1 MNKIFLTSTLLFS
14 LSALGQ
20 ELPLDTSI
28 KDLPPSLAIKV
39 NKEIQLEVFRD
50 KYNVYRHTIESSS
63 TDPRG
68 FIISCDHLQRLKE
81 NTTLLHISN
90 VQQSV
95 LPMLNNANERWNEYY
110 LDFYFSSDEIPKSD
124 NCVLQISSKRELP
137 PSTVGEALNYTDG
150 YFSFIDSDPYAD
162 LDDETAQ
169 QIILKKIANLIE
181 NNSYKESLLYFSML
195 ERRQQD
201 LPEDF
206 YYYYAKSLKM
216 SGESKKAMIY
226 LKKYLAKYGKTG
238 KYYERTTQ
246 LISEM

>member
-110 LDFYFSSDEIPKSD
+110 LDF
-124 NCVLQISSKRELP
+124 
-137 PSTVGEALNYTDG
+137 
-150 YFSFIDSDPYAD
+150 
-162 LDDETAQ
+162 
-169 QIILKKIANLIE
+169 
-181 NNSYKESLLYFSML
+181 
-195 ERRQQD
+195 
-201 LPEDF
+201 
-206 YYYYAKSLKM
+206 
-216 SGESKKAMIY
+216 
-226 LKKYLAKYGKTG
+226 
-238 KYYERTTQ
+238 
-246 LISEM
+246 